1 MVTFNFSLS
10 AIKKKEKNKPKTN
23 VVTTVEGIVAI
34 VNNEYKLKVDN
45 SLYDIDKNSIATK
58 GKRIIY
64 AKRLD
69 EYGHRIKIIRN
80 GEDAFDVGSE
90 HYSSIAI
97 GLKVKTNV
105 SIINNKKVCAITKI
119 YHDTLL
125 NDIEIETIKE
135 MFFEYD

>member
-69 EYGHRIKIIRN
+69 ERGHRIKIIRN
-80 GEDAFDVGSE
+80 GEDTFDVDSE

-97 GLKVKTNV
+97 GLKVKANV

>member
-23 VVTTVEGIVAI
+23 VVETIEGVIAI
-34 VNNEYKLKVDN
+34 VNNEYKLKANNV
-45 SLYDIDKNSIATK
+45 LYDIDENSISTK

-64 AKRLD
+64 TRRLD
-69 EYGHRIKIIRN
+69 ENGHRIKIIRN
-80 GEDAFDVGSE
+80 GEDTVDVGTK
-90 HYSSIAI
+90 HYTSIAI
-97 GLKVKTNV
+97 GLKVKAN
-105 SIINNKKVCAITKI
+105 ICFINNKRICAITKV

-125 NDIEIETIKE
+125 NDIDIDTIKE